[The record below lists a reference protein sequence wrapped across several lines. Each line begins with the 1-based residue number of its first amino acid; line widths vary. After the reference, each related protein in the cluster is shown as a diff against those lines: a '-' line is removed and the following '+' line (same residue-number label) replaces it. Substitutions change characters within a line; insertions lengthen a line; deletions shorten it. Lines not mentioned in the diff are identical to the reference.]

1 MRLGKSNP
9 SQKVSPVVS
18 KSALSGG
25 GSKLPP
31 RQVVMGIDP
40 GSNCTGFG
48 LVEEIKGKLSVVH
61 WGSVRTK
68 PKQPF
73 PERLKLIYNELVAV
87 IQEFSPDVVAVEDMF
102 FASNVKSALK
112 LGQTRGATIL
122 AAANQD
128 IAIAEYS
135 PLEVKQSVVGYGRAD
150 KVQVQDM
157 VTTLLRLK
165 EKPEPF
171 DASDALAV
179 AICHLHT
186 AQHQN
191 RIAMR
196 RT

>member
-1 MRLGKSNP
+1 MQLDGRSSNP
-9 SQKVSPVVS
+9 NQKALPVVS
-18 KSALSGG
+18 KFALRGG
-25 GSKLPP
+25 
-31 RQVVMGIDP
+31 VVMGIDP
-40 GSNCTGFG
+40 GSNCTGYG
-48 LVEEIKGKLSVVH
+48 LVEEIKGQPRVVH
-61 WGSVRTK
+61 WGAVRTK
-68 PKQPF
+68 PKQAF

-87 IQEFSPDVVAVEDMF
+87 IREFSPDVVAVEDIF
-102 FASNVKSALK
+102 FAKNVKSALK
-112 LGQTRGATIL
+112 LGQTRGVTLL

-150 KVQVQDM
+150 KYQVQDM
-157 VTTLLRLK
+157 VTTLLGLK

-191 RIAMR
+191 RIQLNDAR
-196 RT
+196 